1 MEVGCGT
8 ADEGGSG
15 EGMLPCQLWPDMRL
29 DVGTL
34 ENQPTQRWVSEA
46 GGKLGS
52 HGESWYHRP
61 IAK

>member
-1 MEVGCGT
+1 
-8 ADEGGSG
+8 
-15 EGMLPCQLWPDMRL
+15 MLPCQLWPDMRL